1 VAYTETKFSVSRFN
15 ADSAPQPE
23 GLRCVSV
30 LIPDD
35 TFHLRLLAGLVGL
48 ATRAT
53 NWEGEQEARQEVA
66 LLWNMGYDAT
76 DWGDCVDCADV
87 ADCIENDEAVR
98 AAINALIAAGTEIP
112 ATSPYGER
120 ISDERLGQDL
130 SSAYNPT
137 CDKDILW
144 AQCTGIVD
152 LTNLAISET
161 LEKVEAATN
170 IVELVTNAL
179 GTIPGVAGAEKAVGV
194 DGALGLINYYQEAI
208 ADEYNAQYT
217 EIPVTGT
224 RDLIAFALFCACQS
238 DCVITLD
245 KIQNV
250 MQLRL
255 EQFIAVGDIFTFTNL
270 LAFLEGAESD
280 TEIVVD
286 LAFFA
291 AWKMAVVGNYLFGGV
306 ANHIVDV
313 VIASKSD
320 EPDNGWSLMGDCADQ
335 PWCVVLTGSDL
346 ETYMPAYFDGTDD
359 HATWTGT
366 GWEANTALPSR
377 IALKSAFGMSLDIT
391 RIDIGGNYACPGGDT
406 RTVSLY
412 TASFA
417 TLLASAP
424 IAPPNQFFGLTL
436 TGDDL
441 EIDIVGD
448 FFALGTPITGQI
460 DAIAIY
466 GTGTPPT
473 FGTSC

>member
-53 NWEGEQEARQEVA
+53 NWEGEQEARQAVA

-76 DWGDCVDCADV
+76 EWGDCVDCADV

-112 ATSPYGER
+112 ATSPYGDR

-179 GTIPGVAGAEKAVGV
+179 GTIPGVAGAEKAVGI

-208 ADEYNAQYT
+208 SDEYNAQYT

-255 EQFIAVGDIFTFTNL
+255 EQLIDVGQIHTFVHL
-270 LAFLEGAESD
+270 
-280 TEIVVD
+280 
-286 LAFFA
+286 
-291 AWKMAVVGNYLFGGV
+291 
-306 ANHIVDV
+306 
-313 VIASKSD
+313 
-320 EPDNGWSLMGDCADQ
+320 
-335 PWCVVLTGSDL
+335 
-346 ETYMPAYFDGTDD
+346 
-359 HATWTGT
+359 
-366 GWEANTALPSR
+366 
-377 IALKSAFGMSLDIT
+377 
-391 RIDIGGNYACPGGDT
+391 
-406 RTVSLY
+406 
-412 TASFA
+412 TASPVA
-417 TLLASAP
+417 A
-424 IAPPNQFFGLTL
+424 
-436 TGDDL
+436 
-441 EIDIVGD
+441 
-448 FFALGTPITGQI
+448 
-460 DAIAIY
+460 
-466 GTGTPPT
+466 
-473 FGTSC
+473 